1 MRNGQNRFIAELLF
15 HHLLYQS
22 ISLEVN
28 AGSSLIY
35 EYNFFG
41 IQERACD
48 VDELF
53 FTRTQIV
60 STLGHRRGQPF
71 VMLKFLPNTTQ
82 LQCLNNLGI
91 SMGISWV
98 NIFFDCPREKEMLLQ
113 NDVDVRSKLL
123 KTKSAYICSI
133 DDYFAGMGFDYPQ

>member
-1 MRNGQNRFIAELLF
+1 
-15 HHLLYQS
+15 
-22 ISLEVN
+22 
-28 AGSSLIY
+28 
-35 EYNFFG
+35 
-41 IQERACD
+41 
-48 VDELF
+48 
-53 FTRTQIV
+53 
-60 STLGHRRGQPF
+60 